1 MPGNRGYKGN
11 VDFRYSPTKG
21 KTSIKTKYQD
31 IEKGAGRS
39 SENTG
44 QEYTIQADDWIRLG
58 VSASNEAGSGSVLY
72 NWTGD
77 GSAGWTSAG
86 QCSVRIKR
94 NEFAANGEDGEY
106 IGFTWRVPHKDNVWM
121 MCVRPKTSALG
132 FHTNGIN
139 EVLGYGSMCWGWY
152 QNNTALTVWTASSVY
167 TFTWDAGD

>member
-21 KTSIKTKYQD
+21 KSNTQTKYQD
-31 IEKGAGRS
+31 IENGAGRS
-39 SENTG
+39 SENYG

-94 NEFAANGEDGEY
+94 NEFAANG
-106 IGFTWRVPHKDNVWM
+106 
-121 MCVRPKTSALG
+121 
-132 FHTNGIN
+132 
-139 EVLGYGSMCWGWY
+139 
-152 QNNTALTVWTASSVY
+152 
-167 TFTWDAGD
+167 